1 MYQKIFLFL
10 LGFGL
15 TVIGF
20 IYIISYLNLLTIG
33 YNFLYYV
40 NFIIRRIEC
49 LYSVIGLILIFIS
62 INLKKGDKYE
72 LYI

>member
-1 MYQKIFLFL
+1 MLTRLFFFL

-15 TVIGF
+15 TILGF
-20 IYIISYLNLLTIG
+20 VYIISYLNLLTLG

-49 LYSVIGLILIFIS
+49 LNALIGIIIMLIS
-62 INLKKGDKYE
+62 IGGKNE